1 MGLIIFAL
9 AEQFLPAPSEFLR
22 TLDLEFCFLIFE
34 IIGFTFQKIDVK
46 YLFTVKCNPHASF
59 A

>member
-1 MGLIIFAL
+1 MRLIIFAL
-9 AEQFLPAPSEFLR
+9 AEEFLPAPSEFLR

-46 YLFTVKCNPHASF
+46 YLFIVIGNPLANF